1 MKTNAQWRA
10 CSCCW
15 FLGIGM
21 TKASCLSAVSVGQ
34 RLPLFRASLATP
46 TALVT
51 VVFFTSLPE
60 ICDQKIE

>member
-34 RLPLFRASLATP
+34 PLPLFRASLATP
-46 TALVT
+46 T
-51 VVFFTSLPE
+51 VVFDTSLPE
-60 ICDQKIE
+60 ICDKTI